1 MEKLVYFNDYI
12 NKSNENDFIITIDD
26 IFNLFLI
33 FKNKEESLI
42 MPEFDISI
50 LMKSLAKYRNL
61 EKFNMIFKNILIE
74 KNEYEDEI
82 INLSDSLEKRREE
95 KLIIVDPNNKNEVYI
110 LGSEEE
116 FKALESNYD
125 EKILNIF
132 NNLMFYINNDL
143 EFGIDNWQIV
153 AEDEVID
160 VPGYPNFVTGEF
172 IAQDKS
178 NPLVKQKMKKRAID
192 HIKNIYK

>member
-1 MEKLVYFNDYI
+1 MEKVVYFNDYI
-12 NKSNENDFIITIDD
+12 NKSNENDFIITTDD

-33 FKNKEESLI
+33 FKNKEELSI
-42 MPEFDISI
+42 MLEFDINV

-160 VPGYPNFVTGEF
+160 VDRYPNFVTGEF

-178 NPLVKQKMKKRAID
+178 NPLVKQKMKKRAIE